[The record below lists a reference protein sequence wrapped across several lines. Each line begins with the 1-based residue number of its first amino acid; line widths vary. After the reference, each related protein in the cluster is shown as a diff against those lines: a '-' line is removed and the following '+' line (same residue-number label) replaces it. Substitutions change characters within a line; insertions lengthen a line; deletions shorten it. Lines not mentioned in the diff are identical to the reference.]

1 MESFQN
7 GSTSYSGELVH
18 IRIFHVFSGAIQSL
32 ALLVPDLV
40 KPPSQLAGVVRMV
53 GLLVMPMVV
62 AVSRLATARAQAVA
76 LVELELYLLAGWF
89 PQAELVVSAE
99 VAPPVEGVRLLA
111 GVMVAPVG
119 AAGLRAGRL
128 R

>member
-89 PQAELVVSAE
+89 PWRIWSRASH
-99 VAPPVEGVRLLA
+99 PPTTIPRMTTGMWS
-111 GVMVAPVG
+111 GSK
-119 AAGLRAGRL
+119 
-128 R
+128 